1 MIASHWPELNHMA
14 IPSFKETQAC
24 SHVAKG
30 SAKELDLLLRK
41 GEGIET
47 GKQLAISNIQVK
59 RTKIPHAS

>member
-1 MIASHWPELNHMA
+1 MA

-30 SAKELDLLLRK
+30 SAKELDLLIRK